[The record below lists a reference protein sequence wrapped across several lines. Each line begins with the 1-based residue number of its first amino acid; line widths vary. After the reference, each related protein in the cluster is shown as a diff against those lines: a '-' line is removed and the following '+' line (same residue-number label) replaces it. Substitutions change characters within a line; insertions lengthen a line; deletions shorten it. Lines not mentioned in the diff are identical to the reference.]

1 MARATGIEVFTQ
13 NSGVPKGTW
22 NVPKAKFQNQDYS
35 SRISNQMHVHEVP
48 ICTTLQVMGNN
59 NIQEMRDRMHLLTDM
74 LMFSQIFSFLPDINK
89 SAC

>member
-1 MARATGIEVFTQ
+1 
-13 NSGVPKGTW
+13 
-22 NVPKAKFQNQDYS
+22 
-35 SRISNQMHVHEVP
+35 MHVHEVP